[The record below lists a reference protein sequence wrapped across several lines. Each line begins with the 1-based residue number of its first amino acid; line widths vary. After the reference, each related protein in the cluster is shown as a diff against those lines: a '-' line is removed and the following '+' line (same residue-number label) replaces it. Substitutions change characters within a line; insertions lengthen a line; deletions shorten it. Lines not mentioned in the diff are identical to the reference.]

1 MLTKEAP
8 TVEHFDIGP
17 GVRFVKYIIIIKNIS
32 DTTSINAAEVLFFN
46 TDLGRLVASQY
57 GSRNSLWINQD

>member
-1 MLTKEAP
+1 M
-8 TVEHFDIGP
+8 D
-17 GVRFVKYIIIIKNIS
+17 IIKNIS

-46 TDLGRLVASQY
+46 TDLGRLLASQY